1 VYDRGITTAA
11 PTPLNSK
18 ALCGHTMD
26 SLRTNRKWTAAVPF
40 LAVALLGEACHHEHG
55 PTPNRERPGLTP
67 ERVGAVRL
75 VPAENF
81 PVEQRDLIQAAIED
95 ITRSKQD
102 PSEFYVTVG
111 TNREG
116 ARLNLWHQSAFLPEN
131 KHAAG
136 NPGGRCFTMY
146 FDRNGKIEKRL
157 KWQ

>member
-1 VYDRGITTAA
+1 
-11 PTPLNSK
+11 
-18 ALCGHTMD
+18 MD
-26 SLRTNRKWTAAVPF
+26 SLRRTLKSTALVF
-40 LAVALLGEACHHEHG
+40 FMAVAILGEACDHELG
-55 PTPNRERPGLTP
+55 PTPHRDRPGLSP

-81 PVEQRDLIQAAIED
+81 PVEQRDLIQAAIDD
-95 ITRSKQD
+95 IIRTKQD

-111 TNREG
+111 TNKAG